1 MKRTI
6 EILLRLFAPPARTV
20 ALLLAVCAA
29 SGARATDSLE
39 ETGGFVTE
47 TSTLAFKGMTLDEI
61 TATTLH
67 GRIGGG
73 WMSGKVGNPWGFYV
87 FDRSVTGQM
96 KCEAQIN
103 DSGTIKGVRLVFTQS
118 GDDVYVATDGT
129 GAAAMRYKSGA
140 TLGESLFVDGTT
152 TPSGNGSDTA
162 YRVYNLSLTRTWSD
176 SAVVLWEAGQ
186 FGVTSKT
193 GSDGNTYTLSL
204 NGNASDGSTI
214 TIDQSVG
221 VKVDF
226 PSAKT
231 SGVTVLFRYS
241 DLTPSGEKALVFSTN
256 SQDANRTGVYLNS
269 TTAGQP
275 TGIWNTTGD
284 YTTTQNRNNMTS
296 ALSAGVFAFQY
307 REGTGA
313 TSSNANGTSLY
324 VLTNGVRYAIY
335 TATGL
340 KTDSNSYGVSGCTLG
355 GMRTKTGATLKNA
368 ATGMK
373 ITGIAVFDGILSET
387 QMTSFVWP
395 SAAAAEYAK
404 WSYASYVLTCNS
416 GFSNFE
422 SPNYSTFDLKS
433 GYDIMPTYTT
443 SVAPVKWQC
452 FGYSKAS
459 GFDSNAYAAPG
470 NVLRFV
476 NASHACVAKFSPLTI
491 GGMIVESTATGCSLE
506 ASDGT
511 RSTIL
516 GDPTA
521 NAETWFK
528 FDTSFSMARTGAYA
542 IMGTV
547 NLEINNSASV
557 TFAGVAQISGAG
569 AKAAGTNPSHTAGGV
584 LKIHGNG
591 SMTIDSIDASDATL
605 DYTDLSATSST
616 AAGAYI
622 QGTLTVNEST
632 VIALPAG
639 ATFPYFVASAASGT
653 LDPVN
658 GVTIGGVSA
667 PGYKLKS
674 DGSVVAPRTVT
685 ISGNETWGT
694 GTLNGW
700 PTDDSTEGYAI
711 TVTADAT
718 LTLPSAVSCDVLS
731 ITVEDGVT
739 LTISGNTITAADC
752 FYLTGNGVVKV
763 TANNA
768 VSATVKGDG
777 TLLYQYSSQEA
788 DAVPSGAV
796 FTDSEW
802 TGTLWIKDFGNESY
816 HSGAQGTRVK
826 GALGTMVAF
835 GNTYSKVKFTNVK
848 AYYNNSGASS
858 SCSWTLVLEDGE
870 GENAYAW
877 KNDSGWSNNN
887 SMTIAALAGT
897 GTYYDEYSTCTPVIY
912 FTEASEFRGTI
923 YNKGKKIGIGN
934 TFQNAA
940 GTICIGANKSVT
952 VASGKTWTVNGGIV
966 NNGTMALNGALS
978 GTVTGS
984 GTIEC
989 GQGVDLTGSGF
1000 GGSANWTGTVR
1011 LNGDATPVP
1020 STSYDETSYGN
1031 ASSTLEIASGSV
1043 AITEATT
1050 LPGTV
1055 NVASGASLFVTSSA
1069 TELTLAGS
1077 NSGTINLSVA
1087 SALKTL
1093 NLNLTGNGSIVYPSS
1108 LTTLNVTYT
1117 ESLADDGVKAFTVNG
1132 ATFAGGTMMLTR
1144 PDGTT
1149 ESVTG
1154 TADGNTLSFEWT
1166 PAVSGAAC
1174 WCAYEMEY
1182 ESGVKTGFENSG
1194 SDNSGLNSDSDI
1206 EGSDAF
1212 TDDGMLY
1219 TYAHPWRDITYPTD
1233 GNWTAVVRCTV
1244 PAYENAAVITFG
1256 TCTGGLIGL
1265 VAGADPETQMKLV
1278 KTTGNS
1284 AFTTLATMTVQNA
1297 TTAQHVY
1304 VFSVE
1309 NNQTIKV
1316 YCDGEQVLNETYS
1329 TFTLGGGIQVG
1340 SVHGGIDS
1348 TGIVRFAKNESP
1360 ANTLSETVQKAARID
1375 CVRLYKT
1382 VLGPNAIAA
1391 LTEEFPAV
1399 KLYRA
1404 TVAADA
1410 TTTWD
1415 ALTWSPAWDGGN
1427 AYSKTILT
1435 AAGGGT
1441 LTLPESIKADEFIVN
1456 VAADSTLTLAKA
1468 SGGSAMTVSKLEI
1481 NDGKVAV
1488 ADANFF
1494 GSRVINGTGTLKI
1507 TAIGALTSAL
1517 SGNAKFE
1524 IPSGVAVGVL
1534 GGSIANA
1541 ITGVGELVYQNPA
1554 DVPAS
1559 SLSFGAWT
1567 GTVSLPSVNA
1577 SSGVNFNNYGVSG
1590 STVALAG
1597 VTGGYILEA
1606 GKTVAPTL
1614 RLNGNMNLTSM
1625 STWTYTF
1632 SEITGT
1638 GNLSFSTSANNP
1650 TVVITKTT
1658 DYTGT
1663 ITSSLSSA
1671 VTVDTIAKTSD
1682 VASGDK
1688 VLSISGNVTA
1698 QALTVNGD
1706 ESAFY
1711 LEKRPDGIYAIDTAL
1726 TIGEASFDYNATYA
1740 SAQTVTAP
1748 VTGYVVS
1755 GTTTFTLTVGQNAYT
1770 GVYNSETGYVT
1781 FSDVT
1786 VGGLGTTT
1794 SYTITAEGDSTGTT
1808 GAQSATVGNAVD
1820 GSTWMKADVDTTNVG
1835 TWKDEN
1841 DATVNLEYT
1850 NGVAALAGTNI
1861 YTAAWTSTGEV
1872 VTVTTKVAFGSPAD
1886 SALTVDADAQAAIR
1900 IGTEQGANVFQIYA
1914 GPTPSWESV
1923 YNDTLGAP
1931 AGDATYALT
1940 LTLNYASQ
1948 TFGVSVGGAGALTNA
1963 AGTASF
1969 QLAKNASTM
1978 QKVSYRGVGTFKSL
1992 VGSYVS
1998 AGYSADVGTEGNA
2011 TNVVV
2016 AQSFVSDY
2024 LSSVSASEISTY
2036 LNPNATS
2043 GEAIAKNGLNYFK
2056 CYALGLDPTKTD
2068 DKPIVDVTTDE
2079 NGNYVFTVKHR
2090 NAAGELV
2097 EITPADNVSTT
2108 VTLKYGTGAASLS
2121 GSATGAAISPAAM
2134 FSQDGLNGSNVI
2146 YYKAEVTIGAK

>member
-1 MKRTI
+1 MKNII
-6 EILLRLFAPPARTV
+6 ERIAGGAKIARYLPKAVSTRLA
-20 ALLLAVCAA
+20 ALLLAAGAA
-29 SGARATDSLE
+29 GGAWAADSLE
-39 ETGGFVTE
+39 ETGGFVTD
-47 TSTLAFKGMTLDEI
+47 TSTLAFKGVTLDEI
-61 TATTLH
+61 TAGTLH
-67 GRIGGG
+67 GRVGGG

-129 GAAAMRYKSGA
+129 GVAAMRYKSGA

-152 TPSGNGSDTA
+152 TPSGNDSDTA
-162 YRVYNLSLTRTWSD
+162 YRVYNLSLTRSWSD
-176 SAVVLWEAGQ
+176 SAVVIWEAGQ

-193 GSDGNTYTLSL
+193 GSDGNTYTLDL
-204 NGNASDGSTI
+204 NGNALSEYAKTI
-214 TIDQSVG
+214 TINQSVG
-221 VKVDF
+221 IKVDF

-373 ITGIAVFDGILSET
+373 ITGIAVFDGILSEA
-387 QMTSFVWP
+387 QMTSFIWP

-443 SVAPVKWQC
+443 SVASVKWQC

-459 GFDSNAYAAPG
+459 NFDSTAYAAPG

-476 NASHACVAKFSPLTI
+476 NASHACIAKFSPLTL
-491 GGMIVESTATGCSLE
+491 GGMIVEPTATGCSLAQSE
-506 ASDGT
+506 GS

-528 FDTSFSMARTGAYA
+528 FDTGFSMARTGAYA

-557 TFAGVAQISGAG
+557 TFSGGAQISGAG
-569 AKAAGTNPSHTAGGV
+569 EKAAGTNPSHTAGGV
-584 LKIHGNG
+584 LKLHGNG
-591 SMTIDSIDASDATL
+591 SMAISSIDASGATL

-616 AAGAYI
+616 AADAYI
-622 QGTLTVNEST
+622 QGTLTVNDST

-653 LDPVN
+653 LDPAN
-658 GVTIGGVSA
+658 GVTIGGVAA

-739 LTISGNTITAADC
+739 LTISGNTITAAGC

-984 GTIEC
+984 GTIVC
-989 GQGVDLTGSGF
+989 GQSVDLSGSGF
-1000 GGSANWTGTVR
+1000 DNSANWTGTVR
-1011 LNGDATPVP
+1011 LNGDATAVP
-1020 STSYDETSYGN
+1020 STFYDETFYGN

-1043 AITEATT
+1043 AITAAKT

-1077 NSGTINLSVA
+1077 NNGSINLSTA
-1087 SALKTL
+1087 TSLTTL

-1117 ESLADDGVKAFTVNG
+1117 ESLADDGVKAFTVND
-1132 ATFAGGTMMLTR
+1132 ATFAGGTMTLAR

-1219 TYAHPWRDITYPTD
+1219 TYAHPWRNMADDNAYPSS
-1233 GNWTAVVRCTV
+1233 WTAVVRCTV

-1256 TCTGGLIGL
+1256 TQSGGLIGL

-1284 AFTTLATMTVQNA
+1284 AFTTLAMMTVQNA

-1340 SVHGGIDS
+1340 SVHGGIGS
-1348 TGIVRFAKNESP
+1348 TGIVRFGKGESP

-1410 TTTWD
+1410 TAAWD

-1427 AYSKTILT
+1427 EYSKIILT
-1435 AAGGGT
+1435 AAGDGT

-1456 VAADSTLTLAKA
+1456 VAADSILTLAKA

-1488 ADANFF
+1488 ADADFF

-1507 TAIGALTSAL
+1507 TATDALTLAL

-1524 IPSGVAVGVL
+1524 IPSGVGVGVMV
-1534 GGSIANA
+1534 GGAIANP
-1541 ITGVGELVYQNPA
+1541 ITGAGTLAYQNALPA
-1554 DVPAS
+1554 TSP
-1559 SLSFGAWT
+1559 SFSGWT
-1567 GTVSLPSVNA
+1567 GTVQLPAIATDVA
-1577 SSGVNFNNYGVSG
+1577 INFNNYGIAG
-1590 STVALAG
+1590 STVAITSMTAGWIENAEVLPEIKLVGNMTLNHFSGNWVNTFDKLSGAGTFTLAADGTTDGYVNNYFLIKDVSDFTGSISVAAPGLAIGAAKPASPTTYGQIYITTPVTLGSSATWTAQNG
-1597 VTGGYILEA
+1597 VVLGDSNATLTVPSGA
-1606 GKTVAPTL
+1606 KVTVPTTTVAGCVVKAT
-1614 RLNGNMNLTSM
+1614 
-1625 STWTYTF
+1625 
-1632 SEITGT
+1632 
-1638 GNLSFSTSANNP
+1638 
-1650 TVVITKTT
+1650 TV
-1658 DYTGT
+1658 G
-1663 ITSSLSSA
+1663 
-1671 VTVDTIAKTSD
+1671 
-1682 VASGDK
+1682 
-1688 VLSISGNVTA
+1688 
-1698 QALTVNGD
+1698 
-1706 ESAFY
+1706 
-1711 LEKRPDGIYAIDTAL
+1711 
-1726 TIGEASFDYNATYA
+1726 
-1740 SAQTVTAP
+1740 
-1748 VTGYVVS
+1748 
-1755 GTTTFTLTVGQNAYT
+1755 GTTT
-1770 GVYNSETGYVT
+1770 
-1781 FSDVT
+1781 
-1786 VGGLGTTT
+1786 
-1794 SYTITAEGDSTGTT
+1794 
-1808 GAQSATVGNAVD
+1808 
-1820 GSTWMKADVDTTNVG
+1820 
-1835 TWKDEN
+1835 
-1841 DATVNLEYT
+1841 
-1850 NGVAALAGTNI
+1850 
-1861 YTAAWTSTGEV
+1861 
-1872 VTVTTKVAFGSPAD
+1872 
-1886 SALTVDADAQAAIR
+1886 
-1900 IGTEQGANVFQIYA
+1900 
-1914 GPTPSWESV
+1914 
-1923 YNDTLGAP
+1923 
-1931 AGDATYALT
+1931 
-1940 LTLNYASQ
+1940 
-1948 TFGVSVGGAGALTNA
+1948 
-1963 AGTASF
+1963 
-1969 QLAKNASTM
+1969 
-1978 QKVSYRGVGTFKSL
+1978 
-1992 VGSYVS
+1992 
-1998 AGYSADVGTEGNA
+1998 YS
-2011 TNVVV
+2011 VV
-2016 AQSFVSDY
+2016 AKGFFFMAY
-2024 LSSVSASEISTY
+2024 
-2036 LNPNATS
+2036 
-2043 GEAIAKNGLNYFK
+2043 
-2056 CYALGLDPTKTD
+2056 
-2068 DKPIVDVTTDE
+2068 
-2079 NGNYVFTVKHR
+2079 
-2090 NAAGELV
+2090 
-2097 EITPADNVSTT
+2097 
-2108 VTLKYGTGAASLS
+2108 
-2121 GSATGAAISPAAM
+2121 
-2134 FSQDGLNGSNVI
+2134 
-2146 YYKAEVTIGAK
+2146 